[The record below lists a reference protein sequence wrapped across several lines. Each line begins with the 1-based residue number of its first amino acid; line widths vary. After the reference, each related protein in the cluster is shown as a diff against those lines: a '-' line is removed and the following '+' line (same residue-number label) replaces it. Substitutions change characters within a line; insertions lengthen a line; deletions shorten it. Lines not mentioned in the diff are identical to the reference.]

1 VAFLTVLVSALSI
14 AAAHP
19 PAEPP
24 FTLSWP
30 AEGTVTDGFG
40 PRWGR
45 MHTGLDIG
53 ILTRLSVTAAAPGT
67 VEATGA
73 LEGYAGYGNV
83 VLIKHGDGRETLY
96 AHLSHIR
103 AEPGQQ
109 VEAGT
114 WIGTAGCT
122 GSCTGTHLHF
132 ELRKHGIPVDPMPL
146 LASKNARAGATLV
159 HHIHRGGKVRGECL
173 AKAPAGGCPGGRDT
187 RDRRYRAGSHPGIK

>member
-1 VAFLTVLVSALSI
+1 VPFLSVLVSALSI

-24 FTLSWP
+24 LTLVWP

-45 MHTGLDIG
+45 MHTGVDIG
-53 ILTRLSVTAAAPGT
+53 ILIRLSVTAAAPGT
-67 VEATGA
+67 VEATGQ
-73 LEGYAGYGNV
+73 LTGYEGYGNV
-83 VLIKHGDGRETLY
+83 VLVKHGDGRETLY

-103 AEPGQQ
+103 ARVGEH

-132 ELRKHGIPVDPMPL
+132 ELRKHGVPVDPMPL
-146 LASKNARAGATLV
+146 LEHPRVVLTGRASRKL
-159 HHIHRGGKVRGECL
+159 L
-173 AKAPAGGCPGGRDT
+173 SAPAPAVMHVSRT
-187 RDRRYRAGSHPGIK
+187 SSHPGIK